1 MLDCTGSLCIRCCT
15 DVHCTVHQD
24 QRAKAHWKAQV
35 MAGTTAIQRAAQLKR
50 SRKLP
55 KRRYGEPAFV
65 YMNDTVVVWDL
76 RTVLAPAL
84 PVVASS
90 SSSSSGAAGAGAP
103 PGIAVAS
110 SSSLSSPATL
120 AHYHH
125 AVKLRDAILR
135 KAGKNVY
142 KRGLR
147 SNRQQIRT
155 VIETLYHQSLGRK

>member
-1 MLDCTGSLCIRCCT
+1 MD
-15 DVHCTVHQD
+15 CTVHQD
-24 QRAKAHWKAQV
+24 QRAKARWKAQV
-35 MAGTTAIQRAAQLKR
+35 LAGTTAIQQAAKLKR

-55 KRRYGEPAFV
+55 KRRYGEHAFV
-65 YMNDTVVVWDL
+65 YMNDTVVLWDL

-90 SSSSSGAAGAGAP
+90 SSSSGPAGAVAGAGAL
-103 PGIAVAS
+103 PGTAVAS
-110 SSSLSSPATL
+110 SSSSPSTADL
-120 AHYHH
+120 AHYQN

-147 SNRQQIRT
+147 SNRKKQIRT
-155 VIETLYHQSLGRK
+155 VMETLYHQSLGRK

>member
-1 MLDCTGSLCIRCCT
+1 MD
-15 DVHCTVHQD
+15 CTVHQD
-24 QRAKAHWKAQV
+24 QRAKARWKAQV
-35 MAGTTAIQRAAQLKR
+35 LAGTTAIQQAAKLKR

-55 KRRYGEPAFV
+55 KRRYGEHAFV
-65 YMNDTVVVWDL
+65 YMNDTVVLWDL

-90 SSSSSGAAGAGAP
+90 SSSSSSGAAGAL
-103 PGIAVAS
+103 PGTAVAS
-110 SSSLSSPATL
+110 SSSSSHSPAASL
-120 AHYHH
+120 AQYQN

-147 SNRQQIRT
+147 SNRKKQIRT
-155 VIETLYHQSLGRK
+155 VIDTLYHQSLGRK

>member
-1 MLDCTGSLCIRCCT
+1 MD
-15 DVHCTVHQD
+15 CTVHQD
-24 QRAKAHWKAQV
+24 QRAKAQWKAQV
-35 MAGTTAIQRAAQLKR
+35 LAGTTAIQQAAKLKR

-55 KRRYGEPAFV
+55 KRRYGEHAFV
-65 YMNDTVVVWDL
+65 YMNDTVVLWDL

-90 SSSSSGAAGAGAP
+90 SSSSSSGTAGATGAAGAL
-103 PGIAVAS
+103 PGTAVAS
-110 SSSLSSPATL
+110 SSSSSHSTTASL
-120 AHYHH
+120 AQYQN

-147 SNRQQIRT
+147 SNRKKQIRT
-155 VIETLYHQSLGRK
+155 VIDTLYHQSLGRK

>member
-1 MLDCTGSLCIRCCT
+1 M
-15 DVHCTVHQD
+15 HCTVHQD
-24 QRAKAHWKAQV
+24 QRAKAQWKAQV
-35 MAGTTAIQRAAQLKR
+35 LAGTTAIQQAAQLKR

-55 KRRYGEPAFV
+55 KRRYGEHAFV
-65 YMNDTVVVWDL
+65 YMNDTVVLWDL

-90 SSSSSGAAGAGAP
+90 SSSSGTAGATGAAGAL
-103 PGIAVAS
+103 PGTAVAS
-110 SSSLSSPATL
+110 SSSSSHSTTASL
-120 AHYHH
+120 AHYQN

-155 VIETLYHQSLGRK
+155 VIDTLYHQSLGK